1 MPGRLHQPGVHS
13 FGTGLGQ
20 TAALVTVLLEDD
32 RVRFARGILDFA
44 NDHEEMAHNR
54 LEALVALRGIARR
67 IPDDVRDE
75 LFEQILPYV
84 EGRHDTAEEDGSFP
98 ATADPLERFKLSL
111 GDASLAPTALMAAA
125 ALARDPEQYSA
136 IQRNA
141 MHQLRDATDEHT
153 NSIAVAL
160 ASLPPEAV
168 TVPLEI
174 HPSHPSH
181 WLRALAA
188 VIWAQRTDQP
198 EVIGVAL
205 ARDWSRDVRGS
216 LAGSLRND
224 DRHDSVRAILSN
236 DPRRSI
242 RHRLT
247 GNRVQRALLTPKRDG
262 KPA

>member
-1 MPGRLHQPGVHS
+1 
-13 FGTGLGQ
+13 
-20 TAALVTVLLEDD
+20 
-32 RVRFARGILDFA
+32 
-44 NDHEEMAHNR
+44 MAQNR
-54 LEALVALRGIARR
+54 REALVALRGIARR

-75 LFEQILPYV
+75 LFEQILPFV
-84 EGRHDTAEEDGSFP
+84 EGRHDTAEGDASFP
-98 ATADPLERFKLSL
+98 ATADPLERFRVSL

-125 ALARDPEQYSA
+125 ALARNPEQYST

-141 MHQLRDATDEHT
+141 MVQLRDATDERT

-168 TVPLEI
+168 TVPLEVLA
-174 HPSHPSH
+174 SHPSH

-198 EVIGVAL
+198 EEIGVAL
-205 ARDWSRDVRGS
+205 AGDSSRDVRGS

-247 GNRVQRALLTPKRDG
+247 SDAVRRASPTPKRDE
-262 KPA
+262 K